1 MPYALCNI
9 EAIIFVMQLCSL
21 YELRPPISRTKMAE
35 VTELAI
41 KSVKFYKHVVQSV
54 EKFIQKVK
62 HIVSSDIIIFTH
74 IHSWSVE
81 HVGVIQRKMKING

>member
-1 MPYALCNI
+1 MY
-9 EAIIFVMQLCSL
+9 IFYFSDFSWDGAFVIQLCSL

-54 EKFIQKVK
+54 EKFIQKV
-62 HIVSSDIIIFTH
+62 TH
-74 IHSWSVE
+74 IPIEVSL
-81 HVGVIQRKMKING
+81 IC